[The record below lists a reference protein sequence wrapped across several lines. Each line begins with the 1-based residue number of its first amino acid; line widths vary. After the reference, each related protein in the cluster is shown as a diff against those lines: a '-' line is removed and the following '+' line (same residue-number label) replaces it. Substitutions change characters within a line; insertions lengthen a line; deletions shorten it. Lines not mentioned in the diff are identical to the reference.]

1 MAIVKAGPF
10 AAAAFVLLAVS
21 SQAQAA
27 PRHPVHHHDQSS
39 YEQQVLTSTFDS
51 VYRDPTTREALD
63 EGTW

>member
-1 MAIVKAGPF
+1 MSIIKFGP
-10 AAAAFVLLAVS
+10 AAAAALVLLAVS

-27 PRHPVHHHDQSS
+27 PRHPIHHYQQPR
-39 YEQQVLTSTFDS
+39 YEQQVPASTFDS